1 MPQIL
6 PGDEIIEG
14 IIYCYSRQ
22 MELFNVIHTWDEYY
36 VKSNGYNI
44 EVVYIFFS
52 GSKNMGKPHLMEI
65 IYNAILE
72 TLPYHCK
79 DPKNLDFFCLDLQEY

>member
-6 PGDEIIEG
+6 PGDEII
-14 IIYCYSRQ
+14 IYCNSRQ
-22 MELFNVIHTWDEYY
+22 MELFNVIHAWDKYY
-36 VKSNGYNI
+36 LKYNEHNI
-44 EVVYIFFS
+44 DLVYIFLS
-52 GSKNMGKPHLMEI
+52 GSENMGKSHLMEV

-72 TLPYHCK
+72 ALPYHCI